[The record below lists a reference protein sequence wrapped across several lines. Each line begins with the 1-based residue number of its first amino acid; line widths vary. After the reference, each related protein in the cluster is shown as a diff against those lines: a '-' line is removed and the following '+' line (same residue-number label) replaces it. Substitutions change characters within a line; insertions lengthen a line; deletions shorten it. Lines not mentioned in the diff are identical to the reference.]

1 MKHEIFFSATL
12 FICIFFFGVMPA
24 NSKDDM
30 NKINRENNAIN
41 AVIEQFSKDKQ
52 ICNDKQDKV
61 KFAIQPYFPGKD
73 HTQWPQDI
81 QKVIA
86 ACREKYMINM
96 EQNDAQSVYVY
107 CYDNQI
113 PKLVANSAANPKS
126 GKTGCRGN

>member
-1 MKHEIFFSATL
+1 MKHEIFFSATF
-12 FICIFFFGVMPA
+12 FICIFFFDVVPA
-24 NSKDDM
+24 NSKDDI
-30 NKINRENNAIN
+30 NKITRENNAIN

-61 KFAIQPYFPGKD
+61 KFAIQPYVPGKD

-107 CYDNQI
+107 CYDNKI

-126 GKTGCRGN
+126 EKTGCRGN

>member
-1 MKHEIFFSATL
+1 MKHEILFSVILSIGVFFY
-12 FICIFFFGVMPA
+12 GVVPA

-30 NKINRENNAIN
+30 KKINRENNAIN
-41 AVIEQFSKDKQ
+41 AVIEQFSKDKH

-61 KFAIQPYFPGKD
+61 KFAVQSYLPGKD
-73 HTQWPQDI
+73 HIQWPQDI
-81 QKVIA
+81 EKAIS

-113 PKLVANSAANPKS
+113 PKLVANSTAKPKS
-126 GKTGCRGN
+126 EKTGCGGK

>member
-1 MKHEIFFSATL
+1 MKHVILFSAIL
-12 FICIFFFGVMPA
+12 IMGVFFYGVVSA

-30 NKINRENNAIN
+30 KKINRESNAIN
-41 AVIEQFSKDKQ
+41 AVIEQFSKDKH

-61 KFAIQPYFPGKD
+61 KFAIQRYFPGKD

-81 QKVIA
+81 QKAIS

-96 EQNDAQSVYVY
+96 EQNETQSLYIY

-113 PKLVANSAANPKS
+113 PKLAASSTSNPKPE
-126 GKTGCRGN
+126 KTGCGGK